1 MVVAA
6 AVDKSYHVVVHKRV
20 SGGRTTDPKLLQKQ
34 EKQKVGQ
41 GSLSFA
47 FTTCCSRP
55 TTYSNNCVRVCWGG
69 GIAYMI

>member
-55 TTYSNNCVRVCWGG
+55 TTYSNNLCVCVGVGG
-69 GIAYMI
+69 LRT